1 VELSAKSSSC
11 VRWIFVCVAV
21 VVGAGLVGGG
31 GEAFGYAGEAGSGD
45 GPDAAYANLA
55 VSTHHTHLTRALA
68 YCAGFPALV
77 DHRNPINPLVSP
89 EEAEWA
95 ERLALHDELTDQGTI
110 TGVDA
115 NGDPTGPL
123 WTNLNTTDWSYRLPT
138 PADAGC
144 EGAQALVYPVRAV
157 AGAAIGATGGQPP
170 AAVWDPQSGWFTHRF
185 GPWAGQ
191 FHFPQD
197 DALADDLAVLR
208 AFATGQT
215 TALEA
220 RSLYGFGAQGAN
232 TWSGSCYDQRLE
244 TVATGQME
252 PASLAAFATYL
263 HSLGDSYSHRMC
275 RDHWLHRQTPPWYF
289 HTPPNTLQEAC
300 AFNDHSFEFGCPD
313 TRRRAGFLAGTI
325 DGAIAVYGELVGY
338 ALANGFTPRVASV
351 DAHAGWLRRQI
362 ERYAMSFENNF
373 NADAGTCRVSYTY
386 ALLQACGAVPAGGAP
401 PAGGGTVCLPDVD
414 VTTGGTCAAGGR
426 TTGCENGTA
435 VMPMTPA
442 CGTGPA
448 G

>member
-1 VELSAKSSSC
+1 MGNQGSWWRSSA
-11 VRWIFVCVAV
+11 
-21 VVGAGLVGGG
+21 VGAAMAAMTVSAIGAGD
-31 GEAFGYAGEAGSGD
+31 AFGYAGEAGSGD
-45 GPDAAYANLA
+45 GPEAAYAGLA

-77 DHRNPINPLVSP
+77 DHRNPINPLVAP
-89 EEAEWA
+89 EAAEWA
-95 ERLALHDELTDQGTI
+95 EKLALWNELTDQGTI

-115 NGDPTGPL
+115 DGNPVGPV

-138 PADAGC
+138 AAEVGC
-144 EGAQALVYPVRAV
+144 EGAEQIVYPIRPGV
-157 AGAAIGATGGQPP
+157 GALLGWTGQQVP
-170 AAVWDPQSGWFTHRF
+170 ANVWDPQSGWFTHRF

-208 AFATGQT
+208 SFATGGAT
-215 TALEA
+215 KLDA
-220 RSLYGFGAQGAN
+220 RSLYGWGANGAN
-232 TWSGSCYDQRLE
+232 TWSGSCYDQRME
-244 TVATGQME
+244 TVTTGPSMA
-252 PASLAAFATYL
+252 PGSLAAFAPYL

-275 RDHWLHRQTPPWYF
+275 RDHWLHRQTPPWYY
-289 HTPPNTLQEAC
+289 HTPPNTLQETC

-338 ALANGFTPRVASV
+338 ALANGFTPRVPSV
-351 DAHAGWLRRQI
+351 DAHGGWLRRQI

-386 ALLQACGAVPAGGAP
+386 ALLQACGAIPAGAAGA
-401 PAGGGTVCLPDVD
+401 GCLPDVD
-414 VTTGGTCAAGGR
+414 VAAGGTCADGGKS
-426 TTGCENGTA
+426 TGCENGTA

-442 CGTGPA
+442 CGSVRAAA
-448 G
+448 GGGGS